1 MATQQFEVVDMESL
15 RPHYALT
22 LAHWSQRLE
31 SRQVEAAG
39 LVGERRLRIWR
50 IYLAGC
56 SYAFQQG
63 WINLYQ
69 MLGSKQVEPGLTRLP
84 LTRDWIYAR
93 RART

>member
-1 MATQQFEVVDMESL
+1 M
-15 RPHYALT
+15 T

-56 SYAFQQG
+56 S
-63 WINLYQ
+63 
-69 MLGSKQVEPGLTRLP
+69 
-84 LTRDWIYAR
+84 
-93 RART
+93 